1 MNREDKIII
10 QEVLDLDSIFEKAG
24 KYNDS
29 VKLTEEDKKARVKIY
44 CMEPYAQE
52 LYDKMIA
59 FEKGTGSVIHVNKD
73 LEEGTIYKVR
83 AISISF
89 DDKIISTEE
98 IFSKINIDI
107 PFKEYS
113 RDINSLARGED
124 LEFNIMVIKNDK
136 KIGYIGSEKN
146 CTSINYRKELSDH
159 YENNTWFEVRITR
172 LIKGGYVAL
181 YKETVECF
189 IPGSHA
195 AANVIRDF
203 KDLIGRTTQMMVDNY
218 DQSKDLF
225 IISYKKYIE
234 HSMPQMI
241 TDLKFGTKY
250 TGTLTNRP
258 YDFGMF
264 VEFENYFT
272 GLIHSSEFSNY
283 EYSTNEYKSGD
294 QIDFYIKNVTRKGNQ
309 YRVILT
315 LKEEEI
321 DSEKKKW
328 SDLREKTENK
338 SFYYEIDSNNNSIK
352 IHIEDEFFEVTL
364 KRKDLQKNLTLYPR
378 VKVSKVDPIN
388 KNLKFEFVENGK

>member
-1 MNREDKIII
+1 
-10 QEVLDLDSIFEKAG
+10 
-24 KYNDS
+24 
-29 VKLTEEDKKARVKIY
+29 
-44 CMEPYAQE
+44 
-52 LYDKMIA
+52 
-59 FEKGTGSVIHVNKD
+59 
-73 LEEGTIYKVR
+73 
-83 AISISF
+83 
-89 DDKIISTEE
+89 
-98 IFSKINIDI
+98 
-107 PFKEYS
+107 
-113 RDINSLARGED
+113 
-124 LEFNIMVIKNDK
+124 
-136 KIGYIGSEKN
+136 
-146 CTSINYRKELSDH
+146 
-159 YENNTWFEVRITR
+159 
-172 LIKGGYVAL
+172 
-181 YKETVECF
+181 
-189 IPGSHA
+189 
-195 AANVIRDF
+195 
-203 KDLIGRTTQMMVDNY
+203 
-218 DQSKDLF
+218 
-225 IISYKKYIE
+225 
-234 HSMPQMI
+234 MPQMI

-283 EYSTNEYKSGD
+283 ESSRKEYKSGD

-338 SFYYEIDSNNNSIK
+338 SFDYEIDSNNNSIK